1 MEDEFVDPFYPFKGH
16 SAWFSSSVH
25 PDIVKK
31 WGKQS
36 RVELMNNS

>member
-1 MEDEFVDPFYPFKGH
+1 MEHECVEPFYPFKGY

-36 RVELMNNS
+36 WVEFVIHE